1 MNIDAFLAVFVA
13 LLVGHSFADH
23 WVQTECQAVE
33 KKYGNPML
41 AGPID
46 KRAVRRG
53 QLACLRHV
61 LTLSATKWLLVLVV
75 VVPFHVKLNWWQ
87 LLVGLLLDAVSHYWA
102 DRRWTLEELARFLH
116 KGGFYNQGTDLTDKA
131 GEKRPHLGTGQYA
144 LDQSWHHLWL
154 FIGAWVAT
162 VPLP

>member
-1 MNIDAFLAVFVA
+1 VNIEAFAAVFIA
-13 LLVGHSFADH
+13 LFAGHSVADH
-23 WVQTECQAVE
+23 WVQTSCQAIHKGE
-33 KKYGNPML
+33 RS
-41 AGPID
+41 
-46 KRAVRRG
+46 RAG

-61 LTLSATKWLLVLVV
+61 ATLSATKWLLVLVA

-87 LLVGLLLDAVSHYWA
+87 VAVGLLLDAVSHYWA
-102 DRRWTLEELARFLH
+102 DRRFTLEKLARRNWVN
-116 KGGFYNQGTDLTDKA
+116 KGEFYDQGTDLVNAEGKT
-131 GEKRPHLGTGQYA
+131 RPHIGTGRYA